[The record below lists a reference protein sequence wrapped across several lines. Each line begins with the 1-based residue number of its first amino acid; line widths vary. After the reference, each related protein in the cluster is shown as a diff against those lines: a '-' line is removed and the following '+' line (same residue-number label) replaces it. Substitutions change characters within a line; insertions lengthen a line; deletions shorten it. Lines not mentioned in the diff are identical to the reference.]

1 MKLTYFGHSSFLVE
15 AADGTRIVLDPY
27 VSESFDGA
35 LRYKPIDEPADVVT
49 ASHTHEDHAGT
60 DTVPGNP
67 LVLVHPTQQTV
78 GKVEIKGVQ
87 VAHDDEGGG
96 KRGKNTIT
104 VVDDGDIRLAHLGDL
119 GHTLDPDTVKAV
131 GRVDVLLVPV
141 GGFFTI
147 DHNVAAQVVD
157 SLAPRI
163 VVPMHYKTDK
173 VDFPISGVEPF
184 LATQKTVK
192 RDHKSTLE
200 VTRTGL
206 PAERTVVVLDHS
218 N

>member
-1 MKLTYFGHSSFLVE
+1 MATKTSSQGGDRDETDVLRAFSFLVE

-60 DTVPGNP
+60 DTCPATAGAG
-67 LVLVHPTQQTV
+67 HPTHRRR
-78 GKVEIKGVQ
+78 KVEIKGVQ

-104 VVDDGDIRLAHLGDL
+104 VVDDGDIRLATWAIWAHARPRHREG
-119 GHTLDPDTVKAV
+119 G

-163 VVPMHYKTDK
+163 VSPCTTRPTKSISLSLALNRSWLPRRRSSHDGI
-173 VDFPISGVEPF
+173 PIHHLLYS
-184 LATQKTVK
+184 
-192 RDHKSTLE
+192 
-200 VTRTGL
+200 
-206 PAERTVVVLDHS
+206 
-218 N
+218 